1 MITHGPVSRRVRWR
15 GFCLVTLGAWMCIGT
30 ASAGTWQA
38 VGVGDCPG
46 RDVSGSRGS
55 APEAGKCDAS
65 FAGFTAV
72 CWGHGCTYKNV
83 PTGACTGGANPGQM
97 YTCAATASAP
107 TPAGGGWQSV
117 GLGDC
122 PGRDVAGTSGP
133 NPDASKCNASFA
145 GNTAVCWTTGCTY
158 KNVATASC
166 TGGANPGQ
174 MYTCG
179 ARPATV
185 PTPPPPP
192 PSAGGSWQSVG
203 LGDCPGRDV
212 AGTGGPNP
220 DPSKCNPGFAGNTAV
235 CWTTGCTYK
244 NVATSACTGGA
255 SPGQMYTCGAT
266 PAPTPPVVPAAA
278 PNANHR
284 KRGPGAP
291 PASIWQP
298 VGVGDCPGRD
308 VAGSAGPTPD
318 PSKCEGGF
326 VGNTA
331 VCWASGCTYKNVA
344 TVACSGGA
352 NPGQMYTCAG
362 GSAMPPPPAG
372 PPKIQ
377 GKRYAVVNY
386 TGDTQSPHD
395 FVVDWKGCKVAELN
409 PDYEHGNED
418 ISVLVCRPGTRLVI
432 KTEVKSTGQ
441 WIQYDWVML
450 DLGATMAGSYRDAT
464 TCGPSAGKVGKGG
477 R

>member
-1 MITHGPVSRRVRWR
+1 M
-15 GFCLVTLGAWMCIGT
+15 
-30 ASAGTWQA
+30 
-38 VGVGDCPG
+38 
-46 RDVSGSRGS
+46 
-55 APEAGKCDAS
+55 
-65 FAGFTAV
+65 
-72 CWGHGCTYKNV
+72 
-83 PTGACTGGANPGQM
+83 
-97 YTCAATASAP
+97 
-107 TPAGGGWQSV
+107 
-117 GLGDC
+117 
-122 PGRDVAGTSGP
+122 
-133 NPDASKCNASFA
+133 
-145 GNTAVCWTTGCTY
+145 
-158 KNVATASC
+158 
-166 TGGANPGQ
+166 
-174 MYTCG
+174 
-179 ARPATV
+179 
-185 PTPPPPP
+185 
-192 PSAGGSWQSVG
+192 
-203 LGDCPGRDV
+203 
-212 AGTGGPNP
+212 
-220 DPSKCNPGFAGNTAV
+220 
-235 CWTTGCTYK
+235 
-244 NVATSACTGGA
+244 
-255 SPGQMYTCGAT
+255 
-266 PAPTPPVVPAAA
+266 
-278 PNANHR
+278 
-284 KRGPGAP
+284 
-291 PASIWQP
+291 
-298 VGVGDCPGRD
+298 
-308 VAGSAGPTPD
+308 
-318 PSKCEGGF
+318 
-326 VGNTA
+326 GNTA